1 MQKKTQYQ
9 IIIEVI
15 WLLIIGCAC
24 FAILYPIVSKGEYK
38 FTFINVFFIGISIL
52 YARFIVLY
60 KDIALL
66 QNKWVRIFIFLIN
79 FHFMIWSAIRLQDMI
94 PIWEGQSIFGY
105 MYQLYN
111 EMALVN
117 RNWLLNYVRNEIL
130 LFGIAT
136 IVMSILL
143 NMRILV
149 SFFRKNSI
157 RRNAMMNDLG

>member
-24 FAILYPIVSKGEYK
+24 FAILYPILSKGEYK
-38 FTFINVFFIGISIL
+38 FTLINVFFIGISTL

-111 EMALVN
+111 
-117 RNWLLNYVRNEIL
+117 
-130 LFGIAT
+130 
-136 IVMSILL
+136 
-143 NMRILV
+143 
-149 SFFRKNSI
+149 
-157 RRNAMMNDLG
+157 